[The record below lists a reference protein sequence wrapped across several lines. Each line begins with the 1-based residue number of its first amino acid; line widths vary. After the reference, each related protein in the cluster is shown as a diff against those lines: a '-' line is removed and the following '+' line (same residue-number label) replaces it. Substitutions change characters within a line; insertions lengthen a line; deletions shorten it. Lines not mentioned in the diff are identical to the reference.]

1 MKEVVGRGRTADPI
15 ETPTRRNFMSKTRTI
30 AAGLSVAAALLMLS
44 ACQTSTEIDDLERRV
59 GVLEGQADSASARAS
74 QMEAAANQCT
84 ATCQEAEARA
94 NRMFQQSMTK

>member
-1 MKEVVGRGRTADPI
+1 
-15 ETPTRRNFMSKTRTI
+15 MSKTRTV

-44 ACQTSTEIDDLERRV
+44 ACQSSTNIDDLERRV

-84 ATCQEAEARA
+84 ASCQEAEARA
-94 NRMFQQSMTK
+94 QRMFQQSMTK

>member
-44 ACQTSTEIDDLERRV
+44 ACQTSNEYSELDRRVTDLESR
-59 GVLEGQADSASARAS
+59 ADAASTRATE
-74 QMEAAANQCT
+74 MESAANQCT
-84 ATCQEAEARA
+84 ATCQEVQVRA
-94 NRMFQQSMTK
+94 NRMMQQSQMK

>member
-1 MKEVVGRGRTADPI
+1 MEEVVLRGRTADPI
-15 ETPTRRNFMSKTRTI
+15 ETLTRRNLMAKTRTI

>member
-1 MKEVVGRGRTADPI
+1 MEEVVLRGRTADPI
-15 ETPTRRNFMSKTRTI
+15 ETPTRRNLMAKTRTI

-94 NRMFQQSMTK
+94 NWMFQQSMTK